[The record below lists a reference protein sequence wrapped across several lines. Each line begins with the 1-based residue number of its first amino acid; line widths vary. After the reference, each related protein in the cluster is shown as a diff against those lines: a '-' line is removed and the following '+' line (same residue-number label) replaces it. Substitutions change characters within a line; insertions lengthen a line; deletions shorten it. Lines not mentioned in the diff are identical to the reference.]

1 MTVELDP
8 PPRMLKITGVHC
20 HTHFYTVLGV
30 EPMALGHDNQ
40 ALNQLSELRPP
51 PQPLISL

>member
-51 PQPLISL
+51 PSP